1 MSRLTLA
8 IREVKVKAACDR
20 SIVMELLQSQTLAIT
35 VVRYL
40 QSLRLDT
47 VRLMKAIVVL
57 VVAVLVRVL
66 RPAPPPDN
74 RDFRIVATYS
84 SQ

>member
-1 MSRLTLA
+1 MLRLTLA
-8 IREVKVKAACDR
+8 VREVKVKAACDR

-66 RPAPPPDN
+66 RSSPPPDN